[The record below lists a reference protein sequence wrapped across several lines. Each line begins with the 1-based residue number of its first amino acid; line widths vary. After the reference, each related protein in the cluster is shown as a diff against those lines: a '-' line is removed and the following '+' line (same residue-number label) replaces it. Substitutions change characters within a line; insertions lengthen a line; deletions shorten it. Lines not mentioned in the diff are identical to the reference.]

1 MDCKCRIV
9 SDGTARGTKV
19 LDADGNEIDLRIC
32 AIDIHVDPYDVVR
45 ATLTVLAPQVELIAH
60 YKTTKSYGNV

>member
-19 LDADGNEIDLRIC
+19 LDADGNESDL
-32 AIDIHVDPYDVVR
+32 
-45 ATLTVLAPQVELIAH
+45 VELIAH